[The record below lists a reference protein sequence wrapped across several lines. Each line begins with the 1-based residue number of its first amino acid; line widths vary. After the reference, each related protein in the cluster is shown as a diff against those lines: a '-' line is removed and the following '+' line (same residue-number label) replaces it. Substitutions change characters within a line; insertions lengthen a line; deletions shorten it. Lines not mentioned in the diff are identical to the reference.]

1 MDKNLYIQIYSVRD
15 KMQTP
20 ESVESTLKAL
30 ASYGYKGFQTAGNI
44 KVDAERYPKLLKET
58 GLKVIGTHTALET
71 LEDAD
76 AAAEYHAKLET
87 NYAGVGA
94 MPGIFSPNFTKE
106 DFRTAVDK
114 MHSVVENLA
123 KKNLIFTY
131 HHHSSEFA
139 KIGNETMM
147 DIMVR
152 EFANENFTFCLDTY
166 WLVHA
171 GVEIREWL
179 EKLAGKVH
187 ILHLKDKGI
196 PFAINDAT
204 ITELGNGNIN
214 FKEVIKI
221 AQATGVKH
229 LCYEQDNGFAVDC
242 LDSAKKSA
250 EYFYSII

>member
-30 ASYGYKGFQTAGNI
+30 ASYGYKGFQTAGDI

-106 DFRTAVDK
+106 DFRTAVDYAIDRK
-114 MHSVVENLA
+114 S
-123 KKNLIFTY
+123 
-131 HHHSSEFA
+131 
-139 KIGNETMM
+139 
-147 DIMVR
+147 
-152 EFANENFTFCLDTY
+152 
-166 WLVHA
+166 LVQ
-171 GVEIREWL
+171 
-179 EKLAGKVH
+179 
-187 ILHLKDKGI
+187 
-196 PFAINDAT
+196 N
-204 ITELGNGNIN
+204 
-214 FKEVIKI
+214 I
-221 AQATGVKH
+221 AQGV
-229 LCYEQDNGFAVDC
+229 
-242 LDSAKKSA
+242 AKPLFTS
-250 EYFYSII
+250 ESLNSIYLKCQQ